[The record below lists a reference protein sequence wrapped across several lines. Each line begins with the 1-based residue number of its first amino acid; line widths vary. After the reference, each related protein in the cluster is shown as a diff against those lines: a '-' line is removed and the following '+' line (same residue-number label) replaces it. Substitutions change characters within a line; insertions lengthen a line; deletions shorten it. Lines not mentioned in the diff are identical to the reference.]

1 MKQVIHLGVEEIA
14 PLVPLFL
21 EQAAEG
27 LAYFHRQGWIHR
39 DIKPDNFLMSETGD
53 VKLIDFALAR
63 QQVRGLARY
72 FARRGKIQGTR
83 SYMSPE
89 QIRGDVLDQRSDI
102 YSFGCMAHELL
113 AGKAPF
119 TGATTNELLTKHL
132 KSPPP
137 GLQALNRNVTEGFA
151 NLVRKTLAKRPEDR
165 VKSMDDFLKELR
177 RTEVF
182 KVRPKAAGK

>member
-1 MKQVIHLGVEEIA
+1 
-14 PLVPLFL
+14 VPLFL

-27 LAYFHRQGWIHR
+27 LAYFHRQGWVHR

-53 VKLIDFALAR
+53 VKLLDFALAR
-63 QQVRGLARY
+63 RQPRGLARW

-89 QIRGDVLDQRSDI
+89 QIRGEVLDQRADI

-132 KSPPP
+132 KNPPP
-137 GLQALNRNVTEGFA
+137 GLQAANKNVTEAFA
-151 NLVRKTLAKRPEDR
+151 NLIRKTLAKQPKARLA
-165 VKSMDDFLKELR
+165 SMDEFLSELR
-177 RTEVF
+177 RTEIF
-182 KVRPKAAGK
+182 KVRPKTTGK